1 MAGKKTGKNRQMQV
15 NRRTKVLIVD
25 DHPVVVSGCR
35 AVFASDRSV
44 QIISAPTER
53 EGFAAYRQSKPHIS
67 IIDINLPDLSGY
79 ELLRKIRKRDPAAK
93 VIMFSVNDDPAFVV
107 RAVELGAK
115 GYVCKGDDPQS
126 LVDAVR
132 EVAKGTTFV
141 SPHLARS
148 VTFAS
153 AEARAHPAGQ
163 LNNRELEILRLLAR
177 GRKIA
182 QIAEALGLSYKTI
195 ANTTTMLKQKLGAQ
209 AHADLVRIAVEF
221 DI

>member
-1 MAGKKTGKNRQMQV
+1 MQV

-35 AVFASDRSV
+35 AVFASDRTV
-44 QIISAPTER
+44 EIVSASTER
-53 EGFAAYRQSKPHIS
+53 EGFATYRQSKPHIS

-107 RAVELGAK
+107 RAVELGAR

-209 AHADLVRIAVEF
+209 AHADLVRIAVES

>member
-1 MAGKKTGKNRQMQV
+1 MQA

-35 AVFASDRSV
+35 AIFASDRSV
-44 QIISAPTER
+44 RIISASNER
-53 EGFAAYRQSKPHIS
+53 EGFATYRQSKPHVS

-115 GYVCKGDDPQS
+115 GFVCKGDDPQS

-132 EVAKGTTFV
+132 EVARGTTFV
-141 SPHLARS
+141 SPQLARS

-153 AEARAHPAGQ
+153 AEARAHPAGH
-163 LNNRELEILRLLAR
+163 LNSRELEILRLLAK
-177 GRKIA
+177 GKTIS
-182 QIAEALGLSYKTI
+182 QIADALELSYKTI
-195 ANTTTMLKQKLGAQ
+195 ANTTTLLKQKLGAQ
-209 AHADLVRIAVEF
+209 AHADLVRIAVGF

>member
-1 MAGKKTGKNRQMQV
+1 MQANRK
-15 NRRTKVLIVD
+15 TKVLIVD

-35 AVFASDRSV
+35 AIFASDRSV
-44 QIISAPTER
+44 QIISASTER
-53 EGFAAYRQSKPHIS
+53 EGFATYRQSKPQIS

-115 GYVCKGDDPQS
+115 GFVCKGDDPQS

-132 EVAKGTTFV
+132 EVAKGTSFV
-141 SPHLARS
+141 SPQLARS

-182 QIAEALGLSYKTI
+182 PIAEALGLSYKTI

>member
-1 MAGKKTGKNRQMQV
+1 MQTARKTRL
-15 NRRTKVLIVD
+15 LIVD

-44 QIISAPTER
+44 QIISAPNER
-53 EGFAAYRQSKPHIS
+53 EGMKAFRQSKPHVS
-67 IIDINLPDLSGY
+67 IIDINLPGVSGY
-79 ELLRKIRKRDPAAK
+79 ELLRKIRKEDPEAK

-115 GYVCKGDDPQS
+115 GFVCKGDDPRS
-126 LVDAVR
+126 LVEAVH
-132 EVAKGTTFV
+132 EVAKGTSFI
-141 SPHLARS
+141 SPQLAKS
-148 VTFAS
+148 VTFSS
-153 AEARAHPAGQ
+153 AETRAHPAGH
-163 LNNRELEILRLLAR
+163 LNNRELEILRMLAK

-182 QIAEALGLSYKTI
+182 EIADALDLSYKTI

-209 AHADLVRIAVEF
+209 THADLVRIAVEF